1 MMYYGGTG
9 GGAGWL
15 GLVLMGFSMIAFWGV
30 VISLVVWAMRS
41 FGRPSTNAST
51 PSAARG
57 ILQERFAR
65 GEISKE
71 EYTHRSQVIEGTV
84 P

>member
-15 GLVLMGFSMIAFWGV
+15 GMALMGFSMIAFWAV
-30 VISLVVWAMRS
+30 VISLVIWAMRS
-41 FGRPSTNAST
+41 FGRPSTTST
-51 PSAARG
+51 PSAALG

-65 GEISKE
+65 GEITKE
-71 EYTHRSQVIEGTV
+71 EYTHSSQVIRGTV
-84 P
+84 T